1 MRGLFVRSLKEI
13 YRIAPFSLVVQ
24 VVCMLVQSILVAAN
38 TWVISVFL
46 NCVYTENFQTGMLY
60 LGIIWGV
67 FIISEVSNSIFYS
80 CMVKIDSKVGMELS
94 MELGEKGARLSLVQ
108 YEDAEINNR
117 LKRARDCIQQGRFSD
132 LSLSVFNI
140 FGEVLKVTST
150 LIVLAAFSP
159 LLAVVSLLSVIP
171 YFIVRAIR
179 GKEFYELKKYQA
191 ASERKRDYLYH
202 LFGDKR
208 AVKELRILGIE
219 AYIEQKLYKT
229 RDKMN
234 RELWEFKKRDI
245 GSFFLCDMLCKS
257 GYVLSIVIAI
267 LLLLNNRLEFG
278 VLAAAL
284 VAFTSFQMAA
294 KYFLISLGR
303 IPECAAFVKD
313 YYDFIDIG
321 EETRGEEKFNQNFE
335 KIAVKHVDFSYPNAK
350 RSAISDVSFH
360 IKRKESIAIVGNNG
374 SGKTTLVKLLTGLYK
389 AQKGEIFYGEQ
400 NINSLNPKE
409 FYENISIVSQD
420 FIKYEMSLRENVGIS
435 DWKRMEDTEKIR
447 QLLKK
452 MELPEFFDEDSLAQP
467 LGSEFGGRELS
478 IGQWQKL
485 AIARGMFKK
494 SSMIVLDEPTAA
506 LDPIMESNILKMFLQ
521 IAKEKTAIIV
531 SHRIG
536 ICREVDKI
544 IVMKN
549 GGVAEIGN
557 HKELLEKKGEYYQLY
572 KMQQKW
578 YVE

>member
-46 NCVYTENFQTGMLY
+46 NCVYTENFQTGMPY

-140 FGEVLKVTST
+140 LGEVLKVTST

-208 AVKELRILGIE
+208 AVKELRIFGIE

-335 KIAVKHVDFSYPNAK
+335 KIAVNHVDFSYPNAK
-350 RSAISDVSFH
+350 RSAISDVSLH
-360 IKRKESIAIVGNNG
+360 IKQKESIAIVGNNG

-435 DWKRMEDTEKIR
+435 DWKKMGDTEKIR
-447 QLLKK
+447 ELLKK
-452 MELPEFFDEDSLAQP
+452 MELPEFSDEDSLEQP

-494 SSMIVLDEPTAA
+494 SSIIVLDEPTAA

-549 GGVAEIGN
+549 GRVAEIGN
-557 HKELLEKKGEYYQLY
+557 HKELLERKGEYYQLY

>member
-46 NCVYTENFQTGMLY
+46 NCVYTENFQTGMPY

-140 FGEVLKVTST
+140 LGEVLKVTST

-208 AVKELRILGIE
+208 AVKELRIFGIE

-278 VLAAAL
+278 VLVAAL

-335 KIAVKHVDFSYPNAK
+335 EIAVNHVDFSYPNAK

-360 IKRKESIAIVGNNG
+360 IKQKESIAIVGNNG

-452 MELPEFFDEDSLAQP
+452 MELPEFSDEDSLEQP

-549 GGVAEIGN
+549 GRVAEIGN
-557 HKELLEKKGEYYQLY
+557 HKELLERKGEYYQLY

>member
-38 TWVISVFL
+38 KWVISVFL

-452 MELPEFFDEDSLAQP
+452 MELPEFSDEDSLAQP

>member
-140 FGEVLKVTST
+140 FGEVLKVTGT

-452 MELPEFFDEDSLAQP
+452 MELPEFSDEDSLAQP

>member
-24 VVCMLVQSILVAAN
+24 VVCMLVQSILVAVN

-46 NCVYTENFQTGMLY
+46 NCVYTENFQTGMPY

-140 FGEVLKVTST
+140 LGEVLKVTST

-208 AVKELRILGIE
+208 AVKELRIFGIE

-335 KIAVKHVDFSYPNAK
+335 EIAVKHVDFSYPNAK

-360 IKRKESIAIVGNNG
+360 IKQKESIAIVGNNG

-420 FIKYEMSLRENVGIS
+420 FIKYEMSLGENVGIS

-452 MELPEFFDEDSLAQP
+452 MELPEFSDEDSLAQP

-494 SSMIVLDEPTAA
+494 SSIIVLDEPTAA

-549 GGVAEIGN
+549 GRVAEIGN
-557 HKELLEKKGEYYQLY
+557 HKELLERKGEYYQLY

>member
-208 AVKELRILGIE
+208 AVKELRIFGIE

-335 KIAVKHVDFSYPNAK
+335 EIAVNHVDFSYPNAK

-360 IKRKESIAIVGNNG
+360 IKQKESIAIVGNNG

-420 FIKYEMSLRENVGIS
+420 FIKYEMSLGENVGIS
-435 DWKRMEDTEKIR
+435 DWKKMGDTEKIR
-447 QLLKK
+447 ELLKK
-452 MELPEFFDEDSLAQP
+452 MELPEFSDEDSLEQP

-557 HKELLEKKGEYYQLY
+557 HKELLERKGEYYQLY

>member
-335 KIAVKHVDFSYPNAK
+335 EIAVKHVDFFYPNAK

-360 IKRKESIAIVGNNG
+360 IKQKESIAIVGNNG

-389 AQKGEIFYGEQ
+389 AQKREIFYGEQ

-452 MELPEFFDEDSLAQP
+452 MELPEFSDEDSLEQP

>member
-335 KIAVKHVDFSYPNAK
+335 EIAVKHVDFFYPNAK

-360 IKRKESIAIVGNNG
+360 IKQKESIAIVGNNG

-452 MELPEFFDEDSLAQP
+452 MELPEFSDEDSLEQP

>member
-435 DWKRMEDTEKIR
+435 DWKRMEETEKIR

-452 MELPEFFDEDSLAQP
+452 MELPEFSDEDSLAQP

>member
-335 KIAVKHVDFSYPNAK
+335 EIAVKHVDFSYPNAK

-360 IKRKESIAIVGNNG
+360 IKQKESIAIVGNNG

-452 MELPEFFDEDSLAQP
+452 MELPEFSDEDSLEQP

-549 GGVAEIGN
+549 GRVAEIGN
-557 HKELLEKKGEYYQLY
+557 HKELLERKGEYYQLY

>member
-1 MRGLFVRSLKEI
+1 MRGLFVRSLKGI

-24 VVCMLVQSILVAAN
+24 VACMLVQSILVAAN

-80 CMVKIDSKVGMELS
+80 CMVKIDSQVGMELS

-313 YYDFIDIG
+313 YYHFIDIG

-335 KIAVKHVDFSYPNAK
+335 EIAVKHVDFSYPNAK

-452 MELPEFFDEDSLAQP
+452 MELPEFSDEDSLAQP

>member
-94 MELGEKGARLSLVQ
+94 MELGEKGARLSLAQ

-335 KIAVKHVDFSYPNAK
+335 EIAVKHVDFSYPNAK

-360 IKRKESIAIVGNNG
+360 IKQKESIAIVGNNG

-389 AQKGEIFYGEQ
+389 VQKGEIFYGEQ

-452 MELPEFFDEDSLAQP
+452 MELPEFSDEDSLAQP

>member
-46 NCVYTENFQTGMLY
+46 NCVYTENFQTGMPY

-140 FGEVLKVTST
+140 LGEVLKVTST

-208 AVKELRILGIE
+208 AVKELRIFGIE

-335 KIAVKHVDFSYPNAK
+335 EIAVNHVDFSYPNAK

-360 IKRKESIAIVGNNG
+360 IKQKESIAIVGNNG

-452 MELPEFFDEDSLAQP
+452 MELPEFSDEDSLEQP

-557 HKELLEKKGEYYQLY
+557 HKELLERKGEYYQLY

>member
-94 MELGEKGARLSLVQ
+94 MELGEKGARLSLAQ

-335 KIAVKHVDFSYPNAK
+335 EIAVKHVDFSYPNAK

-360 IKRKESIAIVGNNG
+360 IKQKESIAIVGNNG

-389 AQKGEIFYGEQ
+389 VQKGEIFYGEQ

-452 MELPEFFDEDSLAQP
+452 MELPEFSDEDSLAQP

-494 SSMIVLDEPTAA
+494 SSIIVLDEPTAA

>member
-208 AVKELRILGIE
+208 AVKELRIFGIE

-335 KIAVKHVDFSYPNAK
+335 EIAVNHVDFSYPNAK

-360 IKRKESIAIVGNNG
+360 IKQKESIAIVGNNG

-420 FIKYEMSLRENVGIS
+420 FIKYEMSLGENVGIS
-435 DWKRMEDTEKIR
+435 DWKKMGDTEKIR
-447 QLLKK
+447 ELLKK
-452 MELPEFFDEDSLAQP
+452 MELPEFSDEDSLEQP

>member
-140 FGEVLKVTST
+140 LGEVLKVTST

-335 KIAVKHVDFSYPNAK
+335 EIAVKHVDFSYPNAK

-360 IKRKESIAIVGNNG
+360 IKQKESIAIVGNNG

-452 MELPEFFDEDSLAQP
+452 MELPEFSDEDSLAQP

>member
-38 TWVISVFL
+38 TRVISVFL

-208 AVKELRILGIE
+208 AVKELRIFGIE

-257 GYVLSIVIAI
+257 GYVLSIVSAI

-360 IKRKESIAIVGNNG
+360 IKQKESIAIVGNNG

-420 FIKYEMSLRENVGIS
+420 FIKYEMSLGENVGIS

-452 MELPEFFDEDSLAQP
+452 MELPEFSDEDSLAQP

-494 SSMIVLDEPTAA
+494 SSIIVLDEPTAA

>member
-452 MELPEFFDEDSLAQP
+452 MELPEFSDEDSLAQP

>member
-140 FGEVLKVTST
+140 LGEVLKVTST

-208 AVKELRILGIE
+208 AVKELRIFGIE

-335 KIAVKHVDFSYPNAK
+335 EIAVNHVDFSYPNAK

-360 IKRKESIAIVGNNG
+360 IKQKESIAIVGNNG

-452 MELPEFFDEDSLAQP
+452 MELPEFSDEDSLEQP

-557 HKELLEKKGEYYQLY
+557 HKELLERKGEYYQLY

>member
-94 MELGEKGARLSLVQ
+94 MELGEKGARLSLAQ

-335 KIAVKHVDFSYPNAK
+335 EIAVKHVDFSYPNAK

-360 IKRKESIAIVGNNG
+360 IKQKESIAIVGNNG
-374 SGKTTLVKLLTGLYK
+374 SGKTTLIKLLTGLYK
-389 AQKGEIFYGEQ
+389 AQEGEIFYGEQ

-452 MELPEFFDEDSLAQP
+452 MELPEFSDEDSLAQP

>member
-335 KIAVKHVDFSYPNAK
+335 EIAVKHVDFSYPNAK

-360 IKRKESIAIVGNNG
+360 IKQKESIAIVGNNG

>member
-46 NCVYTENFQTGMLY
+46 NCVYTENFQTGMPY

-140 FGEVLKVTST
+140 LGEVLKVTST

-208 AVKELRILGIE
+208 AVKELRIFGIE

-335 KIAVKHVDFSYPNAK
+335 EIAVNHVDFSYPNAK

-360 IKRKESIAIVGNNG
+360 IKQKESIAIVGNNG

-420 FIKYEMSLRENVGIS
+420 FIKYEMSLGENVGIS
-435 DWKRMEDTEKIR
+435 DWKKMGDTEKIR
-447 QLLKK
+447 ELLKK
-452 MELPEFFDEDSLAQP
+452 MELPEFSDEDSLEQP

-557 HKELLEKKGEYYQLY
+557 HKELLERKGEYYQLY

>member
-303 IPECAAFVKD
+303 IPECVAFVKD

-335 KIAVKHVDFSYPNAK
+335 EIAVKHVDFSYPNAK

-360 IKRKESIAIVGNNG
+360 IKQKESIAIVGNNG

-400 NINSLNPKE
+400 NINSLNTKE

-452 MELPEFFDEDSLAQP
+452 MELPEFSDEDSLAQP

>member
-46 NCVYTENFQTGMLY
+46 NCVYTENFQTGMPY

-140 FGEVLKVTST
+140 LGEVLKVTST

-208 AVKELRILGIE
+208 AVKELRIFGIE

-420 FIKYEMSLRENVGIS
+420 FIKYEMSLGENVGIS
-435 DWKRMEDTEKIR
+435 DWKKMGDTEKIR
-447 QLLKK
+447 ELLKK
-452 MELPEFFDEDSLAQP
+452 MELPEFSDEDSLEQP

-557 HKELLEKKGEYYQLY
+557 HKELLERKGEYYQLY

>member
-46 NCVYTENFQTGMLY
+46 NCVYTENFQTGMPY

-208 AVKELRILGIE
+208 AVKELRIFGIE

-420 FIKYEMSLRENVGIS
+420 FIKYEMSLGENVGIS
-435 DWKRMEDTEKIR
+435 DWKKMGDTEKIR
-447 QLLKK
+447 ELLKK
-452 MELPEFFDEDSLAQP
+452 MELPEFSDEDSLEQP

-557 HKELLEKKGEYYQLY
+557 HKELLERKGEYYQLY

>member
-46 NCVYTENFQTGMLY
+46 NCVYTENFQTGMPY

-140 FGEVLKVTST
+140 LGEVLKVTST

-208 AVKELRILGIE
+208 AVKELRIFGIE

-234 RELWEFKKRDI
+234 RELWKFKKRDI

-335 KIAVKHVDFSYPNAK
+335 EIAVNHVDFSYPNAK

-360 IKRKESIAIVGNNG
+360 IKQKESIAIVGNNG

-435 DWKRMEDTEKIR
+435 DWKKMGDTEKIR
-447 QLLKK
+447 ELLKK
-452 MELPEFFDEDSLAQP
+452 MELPEFSDEDSLEQP

-494 SSMIVLDEPTAA
+494 SSIIVLDEPTAA
-506 LDPIMESNILKMFLQ
+506 LDPIMESNILKMFLK

-549 GGVAEIGN
+549 GRVTEIGN
-557 HKELLEKKGEYYQLY
+557 HKELLERKGEYYQLY

>member
-46 NCVYTENFQTGMLY
+46 NCVYTENFQTGMPY

-140 FGEVLKVTST
+140 LGEVLKVTST

-208 AVKELRILGIE
+208 AVKELRIFGIE

-278 VLAAAL
+278 VLVAAL

-335 KIAVKHVDFSYPNAK
+335 EIAVNHVDFSYPNAK

-360 IKRKESIAIVGNNG
+360 IKQKESIAIVGNNG
-374 SGKTTLVKLLTGLYK
+374 SVKTTLVKLLTGLYK

-452 MELPEFFDEDSLAQP
+452 MELPEFSDEDSLEQP

-549 GGVAEIGN
+549 GRVAEIGN
-557 HKELLEKKGEYYQLY
+557 HKELLERKGEYYQLY

>member
-46 NCVYTENFQTGMLY
+46 NCVYTENFQTGMPY

-140 FGEVLKVTST
+140 LGEVLKVTST

-208 AVKELRILGIE
+208 AVKELRIFGIE

-278 VLAAAL
+278 VLVAAL

-335 KIAVKHVDFSYPNAK
+335 EIAVNHVDFSYPNAK

-360 IKRKESIAIVGNNG
+360 IKQKESIAIVGNNG

-420 FIKYEMSLRENVGIS
+420 FVKYEMTLRENVGIS
-435 DWKRMEDTEKIR
+435 DWKRMGDTEKIR
-447 QLLKK
+447 ELLKK
-452 MELPEFFDEDSLAQP
+452 MELPEFSDEDSLEQP

-494 SSMIVLDEPTAA
+494 SSIIVLDEPTAA

-549 GGVAEIGN
+549 GRVAEIGN
-557 HKELLEKKGEYYQLY
+557 HKELLERKGEYYQLY

>member
-46 NCVYTENFQTGMLY
+46 NCVYTENFQTGMPY

-208 AVKELRILGIE
+208 AVKELRIFGIE

-321 EETRGEEKFNQNFE
+321 EKTRGEEKFNQNFE
-335 KIAVKHVDFSYPNAK
+335 EIAVNHVDFSYPNAK

-360 IKRKESIAIVGNNG
+360 IKQKESIAIVGNNG

-420 FIKYEMSLRENVGIS
+420 FIKYEMSLGENVGIS
-435 DWKRMEDTEKIR
+435 DWKKMGDTEKIR
-447 QLLKK
+447 ELLKK
-452 MELPEFFDEDSLAQP
+452 MELPEFSDEDSLEQP

-557 HKELLEKKGEYYQLY
+557 HKELLERKGEYYQLY